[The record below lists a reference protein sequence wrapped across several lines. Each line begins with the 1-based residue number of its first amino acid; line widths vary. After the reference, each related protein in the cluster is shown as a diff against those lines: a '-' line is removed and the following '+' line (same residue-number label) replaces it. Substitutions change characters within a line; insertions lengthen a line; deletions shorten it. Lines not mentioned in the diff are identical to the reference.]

1 MRIGDGSSDVCSA
14 DLSAPSQI
22 EKYDLRRQVQGESM
36 YASLRIE
43 RQDTVGRAAFGKVN
57 VVSFGAPVL
66 LLCHFPKM
74 MKEAQWVDVG
84 IWLKTIMLLLRGEG
98 LDSCPQ
104 EYLGLVGRP
113 VKNHL
118 GLSDGPV
125 LFRGLAIGWRSPE
138 SERRCGGTEGGSSSR
153 IRWGTID

>member
-1 MRIGDGSSDVCSA
+1 MRISDWSSDVCSS
-14 DLSAPSQI
+14 DLPSQI

-84 IWLKTIMLLLRGEG
+84 IWLQTIMLLLRGEG
-98 LDSCPQ
+98 LASYPQDSLRLLDRKGVVTGKRVSVRVD
-104 EYLGLVGRP
+104 LGGRSII
-113 VKNHL
+113 KKKK
-118 GLSDGPV
+118 
-125 LFRGLAIGWRSPE
+125 
-138 SERRCGGTEGGSSSR
+138 
-153 IRWGTID
+153 

>member
-1 MRIGDGSSDVCSA
+1 MRISDWSSDVCSS
-14 DLSAPSQI
+14 DLPSQI

-66 LLCHFPKM
+66 LLCNFPKM

-84 IWLKTIMLLLRGEG
+84 IWLQTIMLLLRGEG
-98 LDSCPQ
+98 LDSCSQ
-104 EYLGLVGRP
+104 EY
-113 VKNHL
+113 
-118 GLSDGPV
+118 
-125 LFRGLAIGWRSPE
+125 RGLFGGRTKNQRAIGR
-138 SERRCGGTEGGSSSR
+138 GKLGEG
-153 IRWGTID
+153 

>member
-84 IWLKTIMLLLRGEG
+84 IWLQTIMLLLDRKSTR
-98 LDSCPQ
+98 L
-104 EYLGLVGRP
+104 
-113 VKNHL
+113 N
-118 GLSDGPV
+118 
-125 LFRGLAIGWRSPE
+125 
-138 SERRCGGTEGGSSSR
+138 SSH
-153 IRWGTID
+153 

>member
-1 MRIGDGSSDVCSA
+1 
-14 DLSAPSQI
+14 
-22 EKYDLRRQVQGESM
+22 M

-84 IWLKTIMLLLRGEG
+84 IWLQTIMLLLRGEG

-104 EYLGLVGRP
+104 EYLGLFGRTI
-113 VKNHL
+113 KTHQ
-118 GLSDGPV
+118 
-125 LFRGLAIGWRSPE
+125 IGSASCR
-138 SERRCGGTEGGSSSR
+138 ERVCQYV
-153 IRWGTID
+153 

>member
-1 MRIGDGSSDVCSA
+1 MQVDNALEYGW
-14 DLSAPSQI
+14 SAPSQI
-22 EKYDLRRQVQGESM
+22 EKYDLRRQGQGESM

-66 LLCHFPKM
+66 LLCHFPQM

-84 IWLKTIMLLLRGEG
+84 IWLQTIMLLLRGEG

-104 EYLGLVGRP
+104 DYLRLLGRTINTPLALLVDP
-113 VKNHL
+113 Q
-118 GLSDGPV
+118 LSSGQ
-125 LFRGLAIGWRSPE
+125 A
-138 SERRCGGTEGGSSSR
+138 
-153 IRWGTID
+153 

>member
-1 MRIGDGSSDVCSA
+1 MRISDWSSDVCSS
-14 DLSAPSQI
+14 DLVWSAPSQI

-74 MKEAQWVDVG
+74 MKEAQWVDVS
-84 IWLKTIMLLLRGEG
+84 IWLQTIMLDRKSTRL
-98 LDSCPQ
+98 
-104 EYLGLVGRP
+104 
-113 VKNHL
+113 N
-118 GLSDGPV
+118 
-125 LFRGLAIGWRSPE
+125 
-138 SERRCGGTEGGSSSR
+138 SSH
-153 IRWGTID
+153 

>member
-84 IWLKTIMLLLRGEG
+84 IWLQTIMLG
-98 LDSCPQ
+98 
-104 EYLGLVGRP
+104 
-113 VKNHL
+113 
-118 GLSDGPV
+118 
-125 LFRGLAIGWRSPE
+125 
-138 SERRCGGTEGGSSSR
+138 SEEHTSELQSLMSNSYAVFCLKKKK
-153 IRWGTID
+153 TIYSEISQLIAHT